1 MTSHEIQARLRALR
15 DPEAAAFAAR
25 FFKTG
30 PGQYGEG
37 DVFLGLRVPVLRAF
51 VKEHRG
57 LGRADVLELLR
68 SEIHEERLVAL
79 LILVGQASKG
89 DLPTRKSIYDLYLA
103 HTRFVNN
110 WDLVDASAPAIVG
123 GYLADRSRKPL
134 DRLAGSVSLWER
146 RISIVATGFFI
157 RLGEFDDTLRIAE
170 RLLADREDLIHKA
183 SGWMLREVGKRD
195 ESALLAFLE
204 EHAEVMPRTMLRYA
218 IERMPEARRT
228 DFLSR
233 GRFAARPGSG
243 EDHERLL

>member
-1 MTSHEIQARLRALR
+1 MTAREIQARLRAMR
-15 DPEAAAFAAR
+15 NPEAAAFAAR

-37 DVFLGLRVPVLRAF
+37 DLFLGLRVPALRAV
-51 VKEHRG
+51 VKEYRS
-57 LGRADVLELLR
+57 LDRDQALELLR

-79 LILVGQASKG
+79 LILVWQATKG
-89 DLPTRKSIYDLYLA
+89 TPEARKAIYDLYLA

-110 WDLVDASAPAIVG
+110 WDLVDASAPSIVG
-123 GYLADRSRKPL
+123 GYLADRSRRPL
-134 DRLAGSVSLWER
+134 DRLAGSASLWER

-170 RLLADREDLIHKA
+170 RLLADREDLIHKS

-218 IERMPEARRT
+218 IERLPEARRR

-233 GRFAARPGSG
+233 GRLAARSGPG
-243 EDHERLL
+243 EDH